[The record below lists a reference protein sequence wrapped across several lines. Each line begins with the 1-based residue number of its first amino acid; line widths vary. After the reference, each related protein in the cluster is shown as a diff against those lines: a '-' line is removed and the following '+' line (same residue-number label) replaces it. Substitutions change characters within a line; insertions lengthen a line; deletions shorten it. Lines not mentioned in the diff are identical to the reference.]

1 MKEINERKI
10 GQLIHVTNRSRS
22 KDNVCEQWISRKDYA
37 TFFHAE
43 ITMFPN
49 PLIIMTQP
57 FPYILTNDVLTHYPK

>member
-22 KDNVCEQWISRKDYA
+22 KDDVRKQLISRKDYA
-37 TFFHAE
+37 TSFHAE

-49 PLIIMTQP
+49 PLTIMTQL
-57 FPYILTNDVLTHYPK
+57 FPYILTNNVLTHYPK

>member
-10 GQLIHVTNRSRS
+10 TQLTRHQPQLWQRRRVR
-22 KDNVCEQWISRKDYA
+22 EQWISRKDYA
-37 TFFHAE
+37 TSFHAK

-49 PLIIMTQP
+49 PFSIMTQL